1 MEGKAMHWH
10 QAYTK
15 SKKAEG
21 VYMRF
26 IDFVKVVATRF
37 SGRAYESPYA
47 NLNSF
52 SQIGSLQEYLD

>member
-1 MEGKAMHWH
+1 MHWH